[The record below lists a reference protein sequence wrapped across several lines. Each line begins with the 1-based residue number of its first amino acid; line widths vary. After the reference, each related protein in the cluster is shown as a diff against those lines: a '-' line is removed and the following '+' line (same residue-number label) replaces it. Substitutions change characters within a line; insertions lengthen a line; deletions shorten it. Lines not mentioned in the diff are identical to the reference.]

1 MFRDR
6 CDRGV
11 ETKGVATGGK
21 ADQATGRI
29 KEAAGSPTGD
39 EDLEA
44 EGKVDRRSGELRE
57 KVEDVIDKAKDTLH
71 EK

>member
-6 CDRGV
+6 CERGI
-11 ETKGVATGGK
+11 ETKAVATVGE
-21 ADQATGRI
+21 AAQATGRI
-29 KEAAGSPTGD
+29 KEAAGSLTSD
-39 EDLEA
+39 EGLDA

-71 EK
+71 ER